1 MSRRLI
7 PALIALA
14 ATASLLALATPVQ
27 AANGSY
33 TMAQV
38 RKHNTAGDCWT
49 VINRTV
55 YNLTAWVARH
65 PGGSRAITGLCGR
78 DGTRVFLGKHSGDP
92 QPTSILASYR
102 IGTLRR

>member
-1 MSRRLI
+1 MSRRLAR
-7 PALIALA
+7 ALIAVAAAASLIGLA
-14 ATASLLALATPVQ
+14 APAQAS
-27 AANGSY
+27 NGSY

-38 RKHNTAGDCWT
+38 RKHSTPGDCWT

-55 YNLTAWVARH
+55 YNLTPWVARH
-65 PGGSRAITGLCGR
+65 PGGSRAIAGLCGR
-78 DGTRVFLGKHSGDP
+78 DGTRTFLAQHRGDP